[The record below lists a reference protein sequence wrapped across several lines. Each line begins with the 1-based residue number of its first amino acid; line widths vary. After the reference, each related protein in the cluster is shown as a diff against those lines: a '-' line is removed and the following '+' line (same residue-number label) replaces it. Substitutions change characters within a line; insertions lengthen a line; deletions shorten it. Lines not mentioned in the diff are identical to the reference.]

1 MKTVQSDNIF
11 EFIAQLHAADIHM
24 QLAGEQLKISGA
36 RQQLSSDILE
46 QIRDRKV
53 DIINALKGYSY
64 KKYSN
69 IPLIEDQEYY
79 NVSYAQRRL
88 WIIHQLEEGKSA
100 YNTLSISGFKG
111 APEPRMLEKAVQQLM
126 DKHESLRTVF
136 FSLNGEIKQ
145 RICNKGTLPSPVL
158 YVHLEDA
165 DRQQTLLSDC
175 LEEEASYVFDLEKG
189 PLFRI
194 KLIYC
199 SNEEYMFCFNV
210 HHIIADGWSMKLL
223 LNEMQWLYEQNLTQ
237 QHSRWPQLPVQY
249 RHYTAWQRQALQEMG
264 AGSHRAYWNKQMDG
278 DLPVLDL
285 PTDYPR
291 PAVRRYEGSSK
302 EVWLDQELKNSLTA
316 IGLEAGTNIFAVL
329 VAALSGI
336 FFRYTGQQDLM
347 IGTPVSGR
355 AHADLEQQV
364 GLYVNTVVFRSRFS
378 GENTFY
384 ELLRQVKQVVLDGLE
399 HEQYPFDLLIEDL
412 NIAGD
417 RSRNPLFDLMII
429 YEKKEDENNIN
440 TSIALESQELLRS
453 KVSMF
458 DLTYDFQEKENGLQL
473 SIVYNKE
480 LFGPRR
486 IENMAAHFK
495 QWLQAI
501 ITYPHI
507 PLQEL
512 EYLSGEEEQVLL
524 NGFNDTHRVYTPGLT
539 LKHLLELQA
548 KRTPDAVA
556 LVFKEERLTYAALD
570 RAANQLARLLMQK
583 GVTAETLVPV
593 CLERSMEMVIA
604 IIAILKA
611 GAAYVPV
618 DPLYP
623 EERIRYILQD
633 TGAKLVITDGAV
645 PFMENIA
652 GVEILNL
659 IAEWSEVQSMPAEN
673 IDTGPEPRNLAYVIY
688 TSGSTGRP
696 KGVMIEHAAIVNRI
710 CWMQEYF
717 RLQEGDRVLQKT
729 TFCFDVS
736 VWEFLWPLC
745 TGARLVVAVPDG
757 HRDNRYLKE
766 VIEREAIT
774 TIHFVPSM
782 LDVFLTDL
790 ESNGC
795 SSLKRVICSGEALK
809 SNHINSFREKLSHA
823 GLYNLYGPTEA
834 AIDVSCWHAPGHT
847 PFSDLVPIGKPVAN
861 TALYVLDNKNK
872 PQPLGAKG
880 RLFIGGIQLA
890 RGYLN
895 NRELTEKKFIEH
907 PELGRLYDTGDLARW
922 LWDGNLLFLGR
933 NDDQVKIRAYRI
945 ELEEVTAAVIK
956 YKGIKDGV
964 VVACQVNG
972 DNILAAYVIWAG
984 QPDEEG
990 VRMYL
995 HSCLPL
1001 YMHPAVYVGL
1011 NDLPLTASGK
1021 IDKKRLPPLPEL
1033 LPGLDYVPP
1042 ENEMEQKMTE
1052 IWEEVFYREKIGV
1065 SDDFFALGGHSIKA
1079 IRMISLIYKAFGI
1092 QTTLNKI
1099 FTNTTIRALCNELK
1113 KQDPQYNSPAEIN
1126 GHTFRLEAGNE
1137 TFYEVTGGQQ
1147 YWVNMYHDKEYKEH
1161 DKRHGLM
1168 SLILE
1173 INGDFNI
1180 GSFRKAVQFLIERHE
1195 SLRATFR
1202 FLDGK
1207 CVMKILDQAAFCHFP
1222 EYSEAAQEN
1231 ILDETAEDFIY
1242 FKDHRFDFEQ
1252 GPLFLVRVL
1261 KTGNDKHIVSIR
1273 IHHVISDTWTV
1284 EIMGR
1289 DLFTAYNAYEQQQ
1302 LPQLPPLPYQF
1313 KEYLSFVLAYE
1324 RANWQSHDAYWR
1336 QRYKT
1341 LPDELIIPA
1350 EQKERSAG
1358 FSKRI
1363 VHTLNFP
1370 VPRHLYEQLKMY
1382 AGRFSTSLF
1391 VVLQAAFKSYLH
1403 HKTGQLDIVIGADVH
1418 GRDHA
1423 GLQNQIGSY
1432 SRAVLV
1438 RTVFEEQDDF
1448 AAQVFKVKQANL
1460 EMMQYT
1466 AASLLGYLL
1475 ELTPPG
1481 VDLRTTVWKV
1491 NLKYDDTTGY
1501 QITDQVFNELTT
1513 SFDIKLL
1520 PDPANSIMLTP
1531 FDMYVGF
1538 VVTDEGLTIIVE
1550 YDSSLYTSASISL
1563 MINDFIAYIQGL

>member
-11 EFIAQLHAADIHM
+11 DFIAQLHAADIHM

-36 RQQLSSDILE
+36 RQQLSSGILE
-46 QIRDRKV
+46 QIKERKV
-53 DIINALKGYSY
+53 DIINALKDHSY
-64 KKYSN
+64 KKHSN

-79 NVSYAQRRL
+79 DVSYAQRRL

-111 APEPRMLEKAVQQLM
+111 TPEPRMLEKAVQQLM
-126 DKHESLRTVF
+126 DRHESLRTVF
-136 FSLNGEIKQ
+136 FALNGEIKQ
-145 RICNKGTLPSPVL
+145 RVCNKGILPSPVL
-158 YVHLEDA
+158 YVHFEDEA
-165 DRQQTLLSDC
+165 RQQTLLQDC

-199 SNEEYMFCFNV
+199 SSREYVFCFNV

-223 LNEMQWLYEQNLTQ
+223 LNELQWLYEQNLTQ
-237 QHSRWPQLPVQY
+237 QHSGLSPLPVQY

-264 AGSHRAYWNKQMDG
+264 AGSHRAYWNKQMEG

-285 PTDYPR
+285 TTDYPR

-302 EVWLDQELKNSLTA
+302 EIWLDQELKNRLTT

-336 FFRYTGQQDLM
+336 FFRYTGQQDIM
-347 IGTPVSGR
+347 IGTPVSAR
-355 AHADLEQQV
+355 AHADLDGQV
-364 GLYVNTVVFRSRFS
+364 GLYVNTVVFRSRVS

-384 ELLRQVKQVVLDGLE
+384 ELLRHMKQVVLDALE
-399 HEQYPFDLLIEDL
+399 HQLYPFDLLIEDL
-412 NIAGD
+412 DVAGD

-429 YEKKEDENNIN
+429 YEKKEDEHNVNASK
-440 TSIALESQELLRS
+440 TLESQELLRS

-458 DLTYDFQEKENGLQL
+458 DLTYDFQEKEDGLQL

-480 LFGPRR
+480 LFVPQR

-495 QWLQAI
+495 QWLHAI

-512 EYLSGEEEQVLL
+512 EYLSQEEQHVLL
-524 NGFNDTHRVYTPGLT
+524 NGFNDTHRVYTPGIT
-539 LKHLLELQA
+539 LKHLLEQQA

-556 LVFKEERLTYAALD
+556 VVFGEERLTYKALD
-570 RAANQLARLLMQK
+570 KAANQLARLLMHK
-583 GVTAETLVPV
+583 GITTETLVPV

-633 TGAKLVITDGAV
+633 TGAKLVITDGAA
-645 PFMENIA
+645 PFMKDIA
-652 GVEILNL
+652 GVEILNM
-659 IAEWSEVQSMPAEN
+659 ITEQSTVQSMPDTN
-673 IDTGPEPRNLAYVIY
+673 IDIDPDPGNLAYVIY

-696 KGVMIEHAAIVNRI
+696 KGVMIEHAAIVNRLY
-710 CWMQEYF
+710 WMQEYF
-717 RLQEGDRVLQKT
+717 RLQKDDRVLQKT

-745 TGARLVVAVPDG
+745 TGARLIVAVPDG
-757 HRDNRYLKE
+757 NRDNRYLKE

-782 LDVFLTDL
+782 LDVFLTDI
-790 ESNGC
+790 ENNDC
-795 SSLKRVICSGEALK
+795 ASLKRVICSGEALK
-809 SNHINSFREKLSHA
+809 SNHIGSFIEKLGHA

-834 AIDVSCWHAPGHT
+834 AIDVSCWHAPEHMPLT
-847 PFSDLVPIGKPVAN
+847 DLVPIGKPVAN

-872 PQPLGAKG
+872 LQPLGAKG

-895 NRELTEKKFIEH
+895 NQTLTEKKFIEH
-907 PELGRLYDTGDLARW
+907 PEIGRLYDTGDIARW
-922 LWDGNLLFLGR
+922 LWDGNLAFLGR
-933 NDDQVKIRAYRI
+933 DDDQVKIRGYRI
-945 ELEEVTAAVIK
+945 ELEEVTAALIK

-964 VVACQVNG
+964 VVARQVNR
-972 DNILAAYVIWAG
+972 DNMMAAYVIWAA

-990 VRMYL
+990 VRM
-995 HSCLPL
+995 HMHACLPL
-1001 YMHPAVYVGL
+1001 YMHPAVYVSL

-1033 LPGLDYVPP
+1033 LPGVDYRPP
-1042 ENEMEQKMTE
+1042 ENEMEQKMAD
-1052 IWEEVFYREKIGV
+1052 IWEEVFHRKKIGI
-1065 SDDFFALGGHSIKA
+1065 SDDFFVLGGHSIKA
-1079 IRMISLIYKAFGI
+1079 IRMISLIYKVFGV
-1092 QTTLNKI
+1092 QTTLSSI
-1099 FTNTTIRALCNELK
+1099 FTHTTIRALCNALK
-1113 KQDPQYNSPAEIN
+1113 EQDPQHNSPGEIN

-1137 TFYEVTGGQQ
+1137 IFYEVTGGQQ
-1147 YWVNMYHDKEYKEH
+1147 YWVNMYHDKEYKQH

-1173 INGDFNI
+1173 INGSFNI
-1180 GSFRKAVQFLIERHE
+1180 EPFKKAVQFLVERHE

-1202 FLDGK
+1202 FFDGK
-1207 CVMKILDQAAFCHFP
+1207 CVMKILDKADFSHFP
-1222 EYSEAAQEN
+1222 EYSEVVQEN
-1231 ILDETAEDFIY
+1231 ILDEAAADFIY
-1242 FKDHRFDFEQ
+1242 FKDHQFDFEQ
-1252 GPLFLVRVL
+1252 GPLFLVRAL
-1261 KTGNDKHIVSIR
+1261 KICNDKHIVSIR
-1273 IHHVISDTWTV
+1273 IHHVISDTWSV
-1284 EIMGR
+1284 EIMAR
-1289 DLFTAYNAYEQQQ
+1289 DLFTGYKAYDEQR
-1302 LPQLPPLPYQF
+1302 LPLLPPLQYHF
-1313 KEYLSFVLAYE
+1313 KEYLSFVLAHE

-1341 LPDELIIPA
+1341 LPDDLIIPA
-1350 EQKERSAG
+1350 EQKERSG
-1358 FSKRI
+1358 DFSKRI
-1363 VHTLNFP
+1363 VHELHFP
-1370 VPRHLYEQLKMY
+1370 VQRHLYEQLKIY

-1391 VVLQAAFKSYLH
+1391 IVLQAAFKSYLH

-1423 GLQNQIGSY
+1423 GLEDQIGSY
-1432 SRAVLV
+1432 ARAVLV
-1438 RTVFEEQDDF
+1438 RTTFEEQDDF
-1448 AAQVFKVKQANL
+1448 AAQVHKVKQANL
-1460 EMMQYT
+1460 EMTRYN

-1491 NLKYDDTTGY
+1491 NLKYDDAVHY
-1501 QITDQVFNELTT
+1501 HVSDQVFDELTT
-1513 SFDIKLL
+1513 GFDIKLL

-1531 FDMYVGF
+1531 FDMQLGF
-1538 VVTDEGLTIIVE
+1538 VVTEEGLTISAE
-1550 YDSSLYTSASISL
+1550 YDSSLYTSDAISAMVDDL
-1563 MINDFIAYIQGL
+1563 ITYMQGL